1 MQAVK
6 FIFPWFPDIDGTALD
21 NGSIFIGKPNLN
33 PELDQNQL
41 PVFADAAGTIPLS
54 QPIKTMSG
62 LPSNAGSPVNIFV
75 EGDYAITVRNK
86 SNAFIYSSPTNVE
99 VTVPSGGTGS
109 GNIVDDF
116 GAIPND
122 PTVDNTAA
130 FQEVINSGSGRIFV
144 PPGSYNIDELLII
157 DCENLELIGVPGAT
171 FITSSTLTELA
182 QIVRMSNV
190 KFYGI
195 IFESTYAIGTPARG
209 VVFGDS
215 PELYTSSFEKC
226 FFTNGG
232 QNKAGG
238 LVILGTGTFTR
249 FVVDHCLAAGVGGKG
264 FSFESDSA
272 TLCQITNN
280 IVYGSGQY
288 VGEDGT
294 GIEFVSNNGS
304 NNDILC
310 NSIIAPTVS
319 GMKLAGINYSLIQ
332 GNSFGLGGGTEVL
345 ITSDDRGRMVGNKYL
360 FNQVGSR
367 QPDAGV
373 TIIAHDNP
381 IFQGNTWILSK
392 PFSVIDTVGLKG
404 SGELIDT
411 TDKNAIIVSG
421 VSSNNEWI
429 GGKVTN
435 AEATPDVLDVTVVN
449 TGPDALSTRLV
460 SVEIYKEPTL
470 GSLVAGLLSAPPPQL
485 ISCSGDA
492 AGGGGSVTTGVKTST
507 GILVAGVVGVD
518 AVIQVILD
526 PTSATD
532 FSPYVVDVT
541 ISSISHDSPD
551 GAMTEDKRAVK
562 ARNSASINSCE
573 LTEGG
578 FSAIIVPDASGP
590 GFTIIGA
597 YPSFAPDEVIDYAF
611 DISITGPG
619 VPVFTVLP

>member
-86 SNAFIYSSPTNVE
+86 SNTFIYGAPTNVE

-122 PTVDNTAA
+122 PTVDNAPI
-130 FQEVINSGSGRIFV
+130 FQEVFNSGSGRIFV
-144 PPGSYNIDELLII
+144 PPGQFNIDELLLI
-157 DCENLELIGVPGAT
+157 DIENLELIGVPGAT
-171 FITSSTLTELA
+171 TIVSSTLTELA
-182 QIVRMSNV
+182 QIIRMSNA
-190 KFYGI
+190 KIYGI
-195 IFESTYAIGTPARG
+195 TFLSTYAIGTPARG

-215 PELYTSSFEKC
+215 PELYVASFEKC

-238 LVILGTGTFTR
+238 LVVLGTGTFTQ
-249 FVVDHCLAAGVGGKG
+249 FQVLDCFSAGVGGKG
-264 FSFESDSA
+264 FSFDSDSA
-272 TLCQITNN
+272 NLCNINN
-280 IVYGSGQY
+280 NTVYGSGQY
-288 VGEDGT
+288 AGEDGT
-294 GIEFVSNNGS
+294 GLEFTSNNGN
-304 NNDILC
+304 NNDILF
-310 NSIIAPTVS
+310 NSVIAPTIT
-319 GMKLAGINYSLIQ
+319 GMRLAGLSYSLIQ
-332 GNSFGLGGGTEVL
+332 GNSFTLGDADVL
-345 ITSDDRGRMVGNKYL
+345 VTSDGRGRMVGNKYL
-360 FNQVGSR
+360 FNRVGGRPLNS
-367 QPDAGV
+367 GV
-373 TIIAHDNP
+373 TIKAHDNP
-381 IFQGNTWILSK
+381 IFQGNTWFLSK
-392 PFSVIDTVGLKG
+392 PFEVIDTIGLKG
-404 SGELIDT
+404 SGELIDS
-411 TDKNAIIVSG
+411 DNQNAVIVSG

-429 GGKVTN
+429 GGKITN
-435 AEATPDVLDVTVVN
+435 AEATPNVLDVTVVN

-470 GSLVAGLLSAPPPQL
+470 GSLVAGLLSAPPPQP

-492 AGGGGSVTTGVKTST
+492 SGGGGNVTTGVKTST

-532 FSPYVVDVT
+532 YSPYVVDVT

-562 ARNSASINSCE
+562 ARNSPSANSCE

-578 FSAIIVPDASGP
+578 FSSVIDPDVSGP
-590 GFTIIGA
+590 GFQIRGV
-597 YPSFAPDEVIDYAF
+597 YPATAPDEVIDYAF

-619 VPVFTVLP
+619 VPTFTVLP